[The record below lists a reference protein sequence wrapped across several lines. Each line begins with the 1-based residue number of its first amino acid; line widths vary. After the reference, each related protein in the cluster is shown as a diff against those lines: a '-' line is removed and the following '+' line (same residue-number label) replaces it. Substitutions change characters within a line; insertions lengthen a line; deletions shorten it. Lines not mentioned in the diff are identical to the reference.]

1 MGSEWSTLPFKEV
14 LCGGTRNGIYKKK
27 EFHGSG
33 VKIVNM
39 GELFANPRLF
49 SCPMKRV
56 ELTDSEKERFLLK
69 PGDLLFARRS
79 LVASGAGKC
88 SIVMSADEP
97 TTFESSIIRA
107 RPNRKVADG
116 RFLYYLFSSPH
127 GRHLLDTIRRQVA
140 VAGITGTDLGQ
151 LEVPVPPLSD
161 QHRVAETLGTLDDK
175 IELNRQMNGT
185 LEAMARAIFKA
196 WFVDFEPVKAKAA
209 GATSFRGMPQPVFDQ
224 LTDSELGPVPEGWE
238 RLPLAEVTEYLKR
251 GISPKYIEK
260 GGVCVIN
267 QRCIRDRWIDLAQ
280 SRRHNE
286 ELKSVEGREL
296 HLLDVLVNSTG
307 VGTLGR
313 VAQVFNL
320 SGKTIVDSHVTVVRA
335 DPKQIV
341 PEVLGYDLSFR
352 ESEIEMLGH
361 GSTGQTELSRTRLGE
376 LLVIKAPSDVQEAF
390 ARVVRDLNDK
400 RVANWLEA
408 QTLAALRDTL
418 LPKLISGELRVPVA
432 EAGSDGG

>member
-1 MGSEWSTLPFKEV
+1 
-14 LCGGTRNGIYKKK
+14 
-27 EFHGSG
+27 
-33 VKIVNM
+33 
-39 GELFANPRLF
+39 
-49 SCPMKRV
+49 
-56 ELTDSEKERFLLK
+56 
-69 PGDLLFARRS
+69 
-79 LVASGAGKC
+79 
-88 SIVMSADEP
+88 
-97 TTFESSIIRA
+97 
-107 RPNRKVADG
+107 
-116 RFLYYLFSSPH
+116 
-127 GRHLLDTIRRQVA
+127 
-140 VAGITGTDLGQ
+140 
-151 LEVPVPPLSD
+151 
-161 QHRVAETLGTLDDK
+161 
-175 IELNRQMNGT
+175 MNGT

-224 LTDSELGPVPEGWE
+224 LPNHFTDSELGPVPEGWE